1 MNNFYKIIKSI
12 HVISKLPIHVF
23 DKKFLLKNLYVSNQV
38 YILPYDFKKHLT
50 QHNSKKS
57 PYLFSG
63 IFDEVFL
70 QFCFKD
76 IILILGP
83 FITNH
88 LDENNILKKFEQS
101 LETKIM
107 KTIYLVTYITYLFFL

>member
-88 LDENNILKKFEQS
+88 LDENNILKKNS
-101 LETKIM
+101 NNHSRRKL
-107 KTIYLVTYITYLFFL
+107 